1 MYCKKCGCPISEDAV
16 FCKKCGEKQHQGI
29 ESAAVHSHQGKDFL
43 KKFSVVFR
51 RVFRTTASKI
61 IAGVLA
67 AAILVTGI
75 AVIVNNQNKNRFVS
89 DSISVVVEPTLKYDN
104 VSSFSEGF
112 AVVEKDKKY
121 GYVDQN
127 GKEVVPPTYY
137 SAGSFS
143 DGVAVA
149 YSKEDCTWHIIDKT
163 GNVKAQL
170 KGYDNVGYSFSN
182 GFIQVEKDDKYGL
195 ADTAGKEVLPPV
207 YDFVGDFNDG
217 LAWAEKNEMW
227 GLIDIAGN
235 EVLPFIYSQSFNE
248 GFSRVKED
256 GNLSLVDKAGKEVL
270 ILPHDYYSVRD
281 FNDGVAVI
289 HFVPGDIWYIID
301 KTGNVKAQLKDYRYV
316 SGFSEGFAQVT
327 KDGKYG
333 FVDKNGK
340 DVVPPIYDDVQDFNE
355 GFAQVA
361 KDGKY
366 GFVDQTGKEVV
377 PLIYDSVDSFSDG
390 LARVE
395 KDGKRN
401 YIDKTGKE
409 VVPSEYDLGWGEFS
423 EGFADV
429 KKGEKYGYIDKNG
442 NETVPMIYDETREF
456 SEGLAWVR
464 QGKKWGI
471 LKINEP
477 TSNDP
482 SSITTSDVPTA
493 SSSTDTSA
501 TAINIDDYIGMW
513 HIDGQNYDSNYVAAY
528 ETELGIEKLSN
539 NKFSFW
545 LIREH
550 KYEISCET
558 TLNGNMADFT
568 CEDGQYIVIGTLTFN
583 QNSITVNITS
593 SDMPYNPVGTIT
605 FDRRHGGIYDDG
617 RGEDETNDT
626 SSGSTCPRCGRTLT
640 DGETCDCTWCDI
652 CNAWMLGHGHG
663 EGEEPVDSSTSQSSN
678 DSNSAQ
684 NGTGSTADYDYSFEG
699 NEITITKYKGSGDT
713 VVIPAT
719 IDGKRVTVIG
729 GTAFSERFD
738 LTSVTIPASVISIRD
753 RSFDFSHFK
762 SIYFEG
768 NAPSLED
775 YAWEKL
781 NCMWDVFYY
790 KPGTTGWTSPPW
802 DAYDKETW

>member
-29 ESAAVHSHQGKDFL
+29 EPVAVHSHQGKDFL

-67 AAILVTGI
+67 AAILTTGI
-75 AVIVNNQNKNRFVS
+75 VVIVDNQNKNRFVS

-127 GKEVVPPTYY
+127 GKEVVPPIYY

-149 YSKEDCTWHIIDKT
+149 YSKDDCTWHIIDKT

-195 ADTAGKEVLPPV
+195 ADATGKEVIPPT
-207 YDFVGDFNDG
+207 YDRIYGFNEGLARVEKDDKYGFVDSTGKEVVPFIYRSAGDFNEGLAYVQKDGRYGYIDKTGNIVIPLNFTSAIDFSDG
-217 LAWAEKNEMW
+217 LAVV
-227 GLIDIAGN
+227 GYGN
-235 EVLPFIYSQSFNE
+235 N
-248 GFSRVKED
+248 
-256 GNLSLVDKAGKEVL
+256 
-270 ILPHDYYSVRD
+270 
-281 FNDGVAVI
+281 
-289 HFVPGDIWYIID
+289 IWYIID
-301 KTGNVKAQLKDYRYV
+301 KTCDIKNTKELLTQYTNVT
-316 SGFSEGFAQVT
+316 GFKEGFVEVY
-327 KDGKYG
+327 KDGKHG
-333 FVDKNGK
+333 FVDQTGRE
-340 DVVPPIYDDVQDFNE
+340 VVPPIYDYVQDFSE
-355 GFAQVA
+355 GLAQVK

-429 KKGEKYGYIDKNG
+429 KKGKKYGYIDKNG
-442 NETVPMIYDETREF
+442 NVAVPMIYDETREF

-482 SSITTSDVPTA
+482 SSTTTSDVPTT

-501 TAINIDDYIGMW
+501 TAINIDDYVGMW
-513 HIDGQNYDSNYVAAY
+513 HIAGQNYDSTYVAAY

-539 NKFSFW
+539 NNFSFW
-545 LIREH
+545 LIRLH

-558 TLNGNMADFT
+558 TLNGNTADFT
-568 CEDGQYIVIGTLTFN
+568 YENGQYIVIGTLTFN
-583 QNSITVNITS
+583 QNSITVSITS

-605 FDRRHGGIYDDG
+605 FDSRHGGIYDDG
-617 RGEDETNDT
+617 RGDNETNDPD
-626 SSGSTCPRCGRTLT
+626 STCPRCGRTLT

-663 EGEEPVDSSTSQSSN
+663 EGEELVDSDTAHS
-678 DSNSAQ
+678 
-684 NGTGSTADYDYSFEG
+684 GTGSTADYDYSFTG
-699 NEITITKYKGSGDT
+699 QEITITRYKGSGGD

-753 RSFDFSHFK
+753 RSFDFSHFE

>member
-16 FCKKCGEKQHQGI
+16 FCKKCGEKQHQGL
-29 ESAAVHSHQGKDFL
+29 ESAAVHSHHGKDFL

-112 AVVEKDKKY
+112 AVVKKDKKY

-207 YDFVGDFNDG
+207 YDSVGDFNDG

-256 GNLSLVDKAGKEVL
+256 GNFSLVDKTGKEVL
-270 ILPHDYYSVRD
+270 TLPHDDYSVRD

-289 HFVPGDIWYIID
+289 HFKPGDIWYIFD
-301 KTGNVKAQLKDYRYV
+301 KTGNVKARLKDYRYV

-429 KKGEKYGYIDKNG
+429 RKGKKYGYIDKNG
-442 NETVPMIYDETREF
+442 NEAVPMIYDETREF

-477 TSNDP
+477 TSN
-482 SSITTSDVPTA
+482 SSSSTATSDVPTT
-493 SSSTDTSA
+493 SNSTDTN
-501 TAINIDDYIGMW
+501 TIAINIDDYVGKW
-513 HIDGQNYDSNYVAAY
+513 HIAGQNYDSDYHAY
-528 ETELGIEKLSN
+528 EKNLTIRNEGEGYLVFQLFYFRLGAITSPM
-539 NKFSFW
+539 
-545 LIREH
+545 
-550 KYEISCET
+550 
-558 TLNGNMADFT
+558 TLNGNIADFAFD
-568 CEDGQYIVIGTLTFN
+568 DGSTKIKGTLTFN
-583 QNSITVNITS
+583 ENSITVEIAS
-593 SDMPYNPVGTIT
+593 SNNPNMPVETMT
-605 FDRRHGGIYDDG
+605 FDSKDAYDDG
-617 RGEDETNDT
+617 I
-626 SSGSTCPRCGRTLT
+626 CPRCGREITY
-640 DGETCDCTWCDI
+640 GNSCDCTWCDI

-663 EGEEPVDSSTSQSSN
+663 EGEEPVDGQVASQNPNHSN
-678 DSNSAQ
+678 DPNNGGYLRVVPNLNRMTLEDAKQQITDYNLVYGGYTEEENSAPK
-684 NGTGSTADYDYSFEG
+684 GTVLRQYPQA
-699 NEITITKYKGSGDT
+699 
-713 VVIPAT
+713 
-719 IDGKRVTVIG
+719 
-729 GTAFSERFD
+729 GTEVDS
-738 LTSVTIPASVISIRD
+738 
-753 RSFDFSHFK
+753 
-762 SIYFEG
+762 
-768 NAPSLED
+768 
-775 YAWEKL
+775 
-781 NCMWDVFYY
+781 
-790 KPGTTGWTSPPW
+790 GTTVTLVVSSG
-802 DAYDKETW
+802 K

>member
-75 AVIVNNQNKNRFVS
+75 VAIVDNQNKNRFVS

-127 GKEVVPPTYY
+127 GKEVVPPIYY

-149 YSKEDCTWHIIDKT
+149 YSKDDCTWHIIDKT

-195 ADTAGKEVLPPV
+195 ADATGKEVIPPT
-207 YDFVGDFNDG
+207 YDRIYGFNEGLARVEKDDKYGFVDSTGKEVVPFIYRSAGDFNEGLAYVQKDGRYGYIDKTGNIVIPLNFTSAIDFSDG
-217 LAWAEKNEMW
+217 LAVV
-227 GLIDIAGN
+227 GYGN
-235 EVLPFIYSQSFNE
+235 N
-248 GFSRVKED
+248 
-256 GNLSLVDKAGKEVL
+256 
-270 ILPHDYYSVRD
+270 
-281 FNDGVAVI
+281 
-289 HFVPGDIWYIID
+289 IWYIID
-301 KTGNVKAQLKDYRYV
+301 KTCDIKNTKELLTQYTNVTGFKEGFVEVYKDGKHGFVDQTGREVVPPIYDYV
-316 SGFSEGFAQVT
+316 QDFSEGFAQV
-327 KDGKYG
+327 K
-333 FVDKNGK
+333 
-340 DVVPPIYDDVQDFNE
+340 
-355 GFAQVA
+355 

-429 KKGEKYGYIDKNG
+429 KKGKKYGYIDKNG
-442 NETVPMIYDETREF
+442 NVAVPMIYDEAKEF

-482 SSITTSDVPTA
+482 SSITTSDVPTT

-501 TAINIDDYIGMW
+501 TAINIDDYVGMW
-513 HIDGQNYDSNYVAAY
+513 HIAGQNYDSTYVAAY

-568 CEDGQYIVIGTLTFN
+568 YENGQYIVIGTLTFN
-583 QNSITVNITS
+583 QNSITVSITS

-605 FDRRHGGIYDDG
+605 FDSRHGGIYDDG

-626 SSGSTCPRCGRTLT
+626 SSGLTCPRCGRTLT

-663 EGEEPVDSSTSQSSN
+663 EGEDPVNSSTSQSSN
-678 DSNSAQ
+678 DSTFTQ
-684 NGTGSTADYDYSFEG
+684 NGTDSEANFVPIAPEVLSVTPHINAD
-699 NEITITKYKGSGDT
+699 GDASILLDVAISDLSPGEQNT
-713 VVIPAT
+713 SHYNAGENLT
-719 IDGKRVTVIG
+719 VTVN
-729 GTAFSERFD
+729 GTKVNHKTAWWGIEKCQIQIDNINLSDTKTFTVI
-738 LTSVTIPASVISIRD
+738 LTNKYGLS
-753 RSFDFSHFK
+753 
-762 SIYFEG
+762 
-768 NAPSLED
+768 
-775 YAWEKL
+775 
-781 NCMWDVFYY
+781 
-790 KPGTTGWTSPPW
+790 TTRTVEFP
-802 DAYDKETW
+802 

>member
-1 MYCKKCGCPISEDAV
+1 MYCKKCGCLISEDAV
-16 FCKKCGEKQHQGI
+16 FCKKCGEKQHQGL
-29 ESAAVHSHQGKDFL
+29 ESEAVHSHHGKDFL

-112 AVVEKDKKY
+112 AVVKKDKKY

-207 YDFVGDFNDG
+207 YDSVGDFNDG

-256 GNLSLVDKAGKEVL
+256 GNFSLVDKTGKEVL
-270 ILPHDYYSVRD
+270 TLPHDDYSVRD

-289 HFVPGDIWYIID
+289 HFKPGDIWYIFD
-301 KTGNVKAQLKDYRYV
+301 KTGNVKARLKDYRYV

-429 KKGEKYGYIDKNG
+429 RKGKKYGYIDKNG
-442 NETVPMIYDETREF
+442 NEAVPMIYDEAKEF

-477 TSNDP
+477 TSNNS